1 MHTCKHTYIH
11 THKQVSAF
19 TALPAGIRAR
29 VRAQFRGLCKGD
41 PEQPSEE
48 DIAIFSFDQN
58 AKPPTPRQYTPLSSP
73 RESISSVP
81 SMDSRTVYGLTQSI
95 SSVPSEET
103 AEEDSKGDVEDDGE
117 ILLCSDGDADGVC

>member
-81 SMDSRTVYGLTQSI
+81 S
-95 SSVPSEET
+95 EET